1 VARRNIISGFLATRL
16 FPINLQKAIEA
27 LKPKEK
33 KRKGFKGPTT
43 PRKRQVAAD
52 II

>member
-1 VARRNIISGFLATRL
+1 VAYRNIISGFLATGL

-33 KRKGFKGPTT
+33 KRKGFEGPITLK
-43 PRKRQVAAD
+43 KR
-52 II
+52 